1 MAVVAPAP
9 AVSAFLEAQP
19 KRLLIG
25 GEWKDG
31 ASGRTF
37 NTINPATGERLATV
51 AEAGPDD
58 VDAAVS
64 AARKAYEGPWRK
76 LRPSE
81 RARLL
86 WRLADAVNAHE
97 EELAQLETLDNGKPV
112 RESKIDIRGVAE
124 HFRYHAGWCSKLQG
138 ATIPVSLPGTYLNYT
153 VREPVGVVGAIVPW
167 NFPLLIATW
176 KLAPALACGNTVVL
190 KPAHETPLTAL
201 RLGEL
206 AMEVGFPPGV
216 VNVVPGPGSSAGAAL
231 AAHPGVDKVAFTGS
245 TEVGREIIR
254 ASAGNLKRVSLE
266 LGGKSPNIVFADADL
281 PAAVKGAFN
290 AIFFNQ
296 GQMCSAGSRLFVAR
310 SIYDEFL
317 NQLSEQAS
325 KIRQGP
331 GLDPD
336 TQMGPLI
343 SAVQLQRVQGF
354 IETGRREGAVL
365 RAGGERAT
373 GDLARGFF
381 IQPTVFADA
390 KDDMTVVREEIFGP
404 VVVAMPFEEL
414 DEVIARANATA
425 YGLAAGVWTRDLKTA
440 HRVAAGIRAGTVW
453 VNCYNL
459 IDPASPWGG
468 YKESGYGR
476 DMGEAALHEYT
487 ELKNV
492 LINLG

>member
-9 AVSAFLEAQP
+9 AVSEFLAAQP

-25 GEWKDG
+25 GEWKMA

-37 NTINPATGERLATV
+37 DTINPATGERLATV

-58 VDAAVS
+58 VNLAVT
-64 AARKAYEGPWRK
+64 AARQAFDGPWRK

-86 WRLADAVNAHE
+86 WRLADAVNGHE
-97 EELAQLETLDNGKPV
+97 EELSQLETLDNGKPV
-112 RESKIDIRGVAE
+112 RESKIDMRGVAE

-138 ATIPVSLPGTYLNYT
+138 STIPVSLPGTYLNYT

-206 AMEVGFPPGV
+206 AMEVGFPPGA

-231 AAHPGVDKVAFTGS
+231 VVDKMAFTGS

-266 LGGKSPNIVFADADL
+266 LGGKSPNIVFADADIS
-281 PAAVKGAFN
+281 AAVKGAFN

-310 SIYDEFL
+310 PIYQEFL
-317 NQLSEQAS
+317 SQLTDQAT

-331 GLDPD
+331 GLDPE

-343 SAVQLQRVQGF
+343 SEVQLTRVQGF
-354 IETGRREGAVL
+354 IEAGRREGAVL
-365 RAGGERAT
+365 RTGGERAS
-373 GDLARGFF
+373 GELSRGFF
-381 IQPTVFADA
+381 LKPTVFADA
-390 KDDMTVVREEIFGP
+390 KDGMTVVREEIFGP
-404 VVVAMPFEEL
+404 VVVAMPFEDL
-414 DEVIARANATA
+414 DDVIARANATA

-440 HRVAAGIRAGTVW
+440 HSVAAGIRAGTVW

-468 YKESGYGR
+468 YKQSGYGR
-476 DMGEAALHEYT
+476 DMGDAALHEYT
-487 ELKNV
+487 EIKNV

>member
-1 MAVVAPAP
+1 
-9 AVSAFLEAQP
+9 
-19 KRLLIG
+19 
-25 GEWKDG
+25 
-31 ASGRTF
+31 
-37 NTINPATGERLATV
+37 
-51 AEAGPDD
+51 
-58 VDAAVS
+58 
-64 AARKAYEGPWRK
+64 
-76 LRPSE
+76 
-81 RARLL
+81 
-86 WRLADAVNAHE
+86 
-97 EELAQLETLDNGKPV
+97 
-112 RESKIDIRGVAE
+112 
-124 HFRYHAGWCSKLQG
+124 
-138 ATIPVSLPGTYLNYT
+138 
-153 VREPVGVVGAIVPW
+153 
-167 NFPLLIATW
+167 
-176 KLAPALACGNTVVL
+176 
-190 KPAHETPLTAL
+190 
-201 RLGEL
+201 
-206 AMEVGFPPGV
+206 MEVGFPPGV